1 MNYDKNYFLDQL
13 RNGQDINVMGQH
25 IADAMN
31 AAMADYNAEQE
42 AAREAEA
49 ERVAKVELTAKKK
62 ALGEEMVD
70 LFREYAALTGN
81 TAMDE
86 LEITDEDM
94 DTLVEALDQTFALM
108 GAMKELK
115 VAIDSIPA
123 DKVVARNPKVNI
135 NTSRAKSDDEVLADF
150 LATILK

>member
-13 RNGQDINVMGQH
+13 RNGQDISAIGQAM
-25 IADAMN
+25 ADAMN
-31 AAMADYNAEQE
+31 AAVADYNAELE

-49 ERVAKVELTAKKK
+49 KRVAKVELTAKKK
-62 ALGEEMVD
+62 AIGEEIVD

-86 LEITDEDM
+86 MEITDEDM

-123 DKVVARNPKVNI
+123 DKVNPKTRI
-135 NTSRAKSDDEVLADF
+135 HAKSDDEALADF
-150 LATILK
+150 LAQIMK

>member
-31 AAMADYNAEQE
+31 AAMADFNAEQE
-42 AAREAEA
+42 AARKAEA

-62 ALGEEMVD
+62 AIGEELVD

-86 LEITDEDM
+86 MEITDEDL

-115 VAIDSIPA
+115 TAIDNLP
-123 DKVVARNPKVNI
+123 DEKVPVIHAKVKANK
-135 NTSRAKSDDEVLADF
+135 NKSDDEVLADF
-150 LATILK
+150 LASILK

>member
-13 RNGQDINVMGQH
+13 RNGQDINTIGQAM
-25 IADAMN
+25 ADAMN
-31 AAMADYNAEQE
+31 AAIADYNAEQE
-42 AAREAEA
+42 AARKAEA

-62 ALGEEMVD
+62 DLGLQMVD

-86 LEITDEDM
+86 MEITDDDL

-115 VAIDSIPA
+115 VAIDAIPA
-123 DKVVARNPKVNI
+123 DKVNPKTRTATI
-135 NTSRAKSDDEVLADF
+135 HAKSDDEALADF
-150 LATILK
+150 LAQIMK

>member
-13 RNGQDINVMGQH
+13 RNGQDINTIGQAM
-25 IADAMN
+25 ADAMN
-31 AAMADYNAEQE
+31 AAMADYTAEQE
-42 AAREAEA
+42 AARKAEA

-62 ALGEEMVD
+62 ELSLKMVD
-70 LFREYAALTGN
+70 LFREYASLTGN
-81 TAMDE
+81 NVMDE
-86 LEITDEDM
+86 MDITDEDM

-115 VAIDSIPA
+115 EAVNSMPV
-123 DKVVARNPKVNI
+123 DKVVARNPK
-135 NTSRAKSDDEVLADF
+135 SRTATIHAKSDDEVLADF

>member
-13 RNGQDINVMGQH
+13 RNGQDINAIGQAM
-25 IADAMN
+25 ADAMN

-42 AAREAEA
+42 AARKAEA

-62 ALGEEMVD
+62 AIGEEIVD

-81 TAMDE
+81 TSMDE
-86 LEITDEDM
+86 MEITDEDM

-123 DKVVARNPKVNI
+123 DKVNPKTRTATI
-135 NTSRAKSDDEVLADF
+135 HAKSDDEALADF
-150 LATILK
+150 LAQIMK

>member
-1 MNYDKNYFLDQL
+1 MVIDKDYFLTRL
-13 RNGQDINVMGQH
+13 ANGEDINDIGAN
-25 IADAMN
+25 IADMMN
-31 AAMADYNAEQE
+31 AAMAEHNAAQE

-62 ALGEEMVD
+62 AIGEEIVD

-86 LEITDEDM
+86 MEITDDDM

-123 DKVVARNPKVNI
+123 DKVVARNPKTRTATI
-135 NTSRAKSDDEVLADF
+135 HAKTDDEALEEF
-150 LATILK
+150 LATIFQ

>member
-31 AAMADYNAEQE
+31 AAIADYTAEQE
-42 AAREAEA
+42 AARKAEA
-49 ERVAKVELTAKKK
+49 ERVAKVELAARKKD
-62 ALGEEMVD
+62 LGLKMVD
-70 LFREYAALTGN
+70 LFREYADLTGN

-86 LEITDEDM
+86 MEITDD
-94 DTLVEALDQTFALM
+94 DLDVLVEALDQTFALM

-123 DKVVARNPKVNI
+123 DKVVARNPKTRI
-135 NTSRAKSDDEVLADF
+135 HAKSDDEALADF
-150 LATILK
+150 LAQIMK

>member
-13 RNGQDINVMGQH
+13 RNGQDINTIGQAM
-25 IADAMN
+25 ADAMN
-31 AAMADYNAEQE
+31 AALADFNAEKE
-42 AAREAEA
+42 AERKAEA

-62 ALGEEMVD
+62 AIGEEIVD

-86 LEITDEDM
+86 MEITDEDL

-115 VAIDSIPA
+115 AVVDAMPVEKVA
-123 DKVVARNPKVNI
+123 PKINI

>member
-13 RNGQDINVMGQH
+13 RNGQDINTLGQH

-31 AAMADYNAEQE
+31 AALADFNAELE
-42 AAREAEA
+42 AARKAEA

-62 ALGEEMVD
+62 AIGEELVD

-86 LEITDEDM
+86 MDITDEDL

-108 GAMKELK
+108 NAMKDLK
-115 VAIDSIPA
+115 VAIDNLP
-123 DKVVARNPKVNI
+123 DEKVPVIHAKVKANK
-135 NTSRAKSDDEVLADF
+135 NKTDDEVLADF
-150 LATILK
+150 LASILQ

>member
-13 RNGQDINVMGQH
+13 RNGQDINTIGQAM
-25 IADAMN
+25 ADAMN
-31 AAMADYNAEQE
+31 AAVADYNAEQE
-42 AAREAEA
+42 AARKAEA
-49 ERVAKVELTAKKK
+49 ERVAKVELIAKKK
-62 ALGEEMVD
+62 AIGEEMVD

-81 TAMDE
+81 TIMDE
-86 LEITDEDM
+86 LEITDDDL

-115 VAIDSIPA
+115 EAVNSMPVDKIVAH
-123 DKVVARNPKVNI
+123 NPKTRTATI
-135 NTSRAKSDDEVLADF
+135 HAKSDDEVLADF

>member
-13 RNGQDINVMGQH
+13 RNGQDINVIAASM
-25 IADAMN
+25 ADAMN
-31 AAMADYNAEQE
+31 AAMADFTSEQE
-42 AAREAEA
+42 AARKAEA

-62 ALGEEMVD
+62 AIGEEIVD

-86 LEITDEDM
+86 MEITDEDM
-94 DTLVEALDQTFALM
+94 DILVEALDQTFALM

-115 VAIDSIPA
+115 VAIDAMPVE
-123 DKVVARNPKVNI
+123 KVAPKMNI

>member
-13 RNGQDINVMGQH
+13 RNGQDISTMGQQ

-31 AAMADYNAEQE
+31 AAIADFSAEQE
-42 AAREAEA
+42 AARKAEA
-49 ERVAKVELTAKKK
+49 ERVAKVELAAKKK
-62 ALGEEMVD
+62 AIGEEIVD

-81 TAMDE
+81 TSMDE
-86 LEITDEDM
+86 MEITDEDM

-123 DKVVARNPKVNI
+123 DKVVARNPKTRI
-135 NTSRAKSDDEVLADF
+135 HAKSDDEALADF
-150 LATILK
+150 LAQIMK

>member
-1 MNYDKNYFLDQL
+1 MNYDQNYFLDQL
-13 RNGQDINVMGQH
+13 RNGQDINDIASSM
-25 IADAMN
+25 ADAMN
-31 AAMADYNAEQE
+31 AAMADFTAEQE
-42 AAREAEA
+42 AARKAET

-62 ALGEEMVD
+62 DLGLKMVD

-86 LEITDEDM
+86 MEITDEDM

-115 VAIDSIPA
+115 EAVNSMPV
-123 DKVVARNPKVNI
+123 DKANPKTRI
-135 NTSRAKSDDEVLADF
+135 HTKSDDEVLADF

>member
-31 AAMADYNAEQE
+31 AAMADFNAELE
-42 AAREAEA
+42 AARKAEA

-62 ALGEEMVD
+62 AIGEEIVD

-86 LEITDEDM
+86 MEITDDDM

-115 VAIDSIPA
+115 VAIDNLP
-123 DKVVARNPKVNI
+123 DEKVPVIHAKVKANK
-135 NTSRAKSDDEVLADF
+135 NKSDDEVLADF
-150 LATILK
+150 LASILQ

>member
-13 RNGQDINVMGQH
+13 RNGQDINTMGQH

-31 AAMADYNAEQE
+31 AAIADYNAEQE
-42 AAREAEA
+42 AARKAEA
-49 ERVAKVELTAKKK
+49 ERVAKVELSAKKK
-62 ALGEEMVD
+62 DLGLKMVD
-70 LFREYAALTGN
+70 LFREYATLTGN

-86 LEITDEDM
+86 MEITDEDM

-123 DKVVARNPKVNI
+123 DKVNPKTRTATI
-135 NTSRAKSDDEVLADF
+135 HAKSDDEVLADF
-150 LATILK
+150 LAQILK

>member
-13 RNGQDINVMGQH
+13 RNGQDISAMGQQ

-31 AAMADYNAEQE
+31 AAIADFSAEQE
-42 AAREAEA
+42 AARKAEA
-49 ERVAKVELTAKKK
+49 ERVAKVELVAKKK
-62 ALGEEMVD
+62 DLGLQMVD

-81 TAMDE
+81 NVMDE
-86 LEITDEDM
+86 MDITDEDM

-115 VAIDSIPA
+115 EAVNSMPV
-123 DKVVARNPKVNI
+123 DKVVARNPK
-135 NTSRAKSDDEVLADF
+135 SRTATIHAKSDDEALADF
-150 LATILK
+150 LAQIMK

>member
-13 RNGQDINVMGQH
+13 RNGQDINTLGQH

-31 AAMADYNAEQE
+31 AALADFNAELE
-42 AAREAEA
+42 AARKAEA

-62 ALGEEMVD
+62 AIGEELVD

-86 LEITDEDM
+86 MDITDEDL

-108 GAMKELK
+108 SAMKDLK
-115 VAIDSIPA
+115 VAIDNLP
-123 DKVVARNPKVNI
+123 DEKVPVIHAKVKANK
-135 NTSRAKSDDEVLADF
+135 NKSDDEVLADF
-150 LATILK
+150 LASILQ

>member
-13 RNGQDINVMGQH
+13 RNGQDINTIGQAM
-25 IADAMN
+25 ADAMN
-31 AAMADYNAEQE
+31 AAVADYNAEQE
-42 AAREAEA
+42 AARKAEA

-62 ALGEEMVD
+62 AIGEEMVD

-81 TAMDE
+81 TVMDE
-86 LEITDEDM
+86 LEITDDDL

-115 VAIDSIPA
+115 EAVNSMPVDKIVAH
-123 DKVVARNPKVNI
+123 NPKTRTATI
-135 NTSRAKSDDEVLADF
+135 HAKSDDEVLADF